1 VGCKL
6 NIGPV
11 LSTTIRKVFLLISET
26 LLAASVCLIWTFDF
40 EDTGLLNND
49 GVTSNG
55 VITVSD
61 LEVGSTWKYT
71 TNGSDFQDGS
81 NNSFTLE
88 EGTYAANTIQIKQT
102 DAAGN
107 VSDISKNTLRIVV
120 VSLLCNNVCIVL

>member
-1 VGCKL
+1 L
-6 NIGPV
+6 N
-11 LSTTIRKVFLLISET
+11 SIS
-26 LLAASVCLIWTFDF
+26 
-40 EDTGLLNND
+40 G
-49 GVTSNG
+49 
-55 VITVSD
+55 
-61 LEVGSTWKYT
+61 KYT

-107 VSDISKNTLRIVV
+107 VSDISKNTLRAIMVT